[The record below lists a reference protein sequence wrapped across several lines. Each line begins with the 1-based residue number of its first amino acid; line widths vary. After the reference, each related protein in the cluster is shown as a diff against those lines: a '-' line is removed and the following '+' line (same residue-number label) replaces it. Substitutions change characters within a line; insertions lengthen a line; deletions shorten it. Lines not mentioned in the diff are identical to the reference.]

1 MSHMIRLVL
10 VLFGACFIA
19 AGSLAGVNELT
30 KKPISGHAEKGK
42 TEAMQ
47 AVQPEATSFRETVP
61 NRVWDALRGDQV
73 IGRVINTEI
82 QGYAGP
88 IKILY
93 GVDTEDRITEV
104 KILAQ
109 SETPGLGARVGDPVF
124 LAQFKGQ
131 PAAGLILKKGGGGG
145 GRALAGTLYAF
156 PPAEE
161 KRNEPGVDAIT
172 GATISSR
179 AVTNGII
186 GGIKTL
192 DAAGEDK
199 P

>member
-1 MSHMIRLVL
+1 MSHMLRLVL

-30 KKPISGHAEKGK
+30 KKPINGHAVKGK
-42 TEAMQ
+42 TEAMR

-61 NRVWDALRGDQV
+61 NRVWDALRGDRV

-82 QGYAGP
+82 QGY
-88 IKILY
+88 
-93 GVDTEDRITEV
+93 
-104 KILAQ
+104 
-109 SETPGLGARVGDPVF
+109 GLGARVTDPVF

-145 GRALAGTLYAF
+145 GRALAGTLYTF

-161 KRNEPGVDAIT
+161 KKNEPGVDAIT

-186 GGIKTL
+186 GGMKTP
-192 DAAGEDK
+192 DAAGEEK
-199 P
+199 Q